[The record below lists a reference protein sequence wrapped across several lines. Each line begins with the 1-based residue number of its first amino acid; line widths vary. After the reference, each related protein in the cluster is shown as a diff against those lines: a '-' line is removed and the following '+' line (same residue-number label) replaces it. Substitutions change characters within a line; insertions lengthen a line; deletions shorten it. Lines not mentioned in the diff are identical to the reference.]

1 MKKIVCLFLS
11 CVMLLGLVACGAG
24 SSSPETTAPQAATFM
39 AGFGRADITPGD
51 GVGMGGY
58 SDNETRLSKGALD
71 PIYVTCIALSD
82 GTETILAVTIDVIG
96 IRDNLLI
103 NARNNLSA
111 ASGVPFDKIF
121 VGATHT
127 HSAPAMSKNN
137 DAEIAW
143 WKDYEAALR
152 TAAEDAMKDLAPA
165 KLQATTKVIDGM
177 NFVRHYL
184 MNDGTYYGSN
194 FGSEDSGFKD
204 HATKN
209 DPQMVLIKL
218 DRENKK
224 DILMVNWQA
233 HPASVAR
240 EVDYNMV
247 SADFVGYMRV
257 AMEQQTGMHFAYFT
271 GASGNQN
278 KDSKIASEKHGLTS
292 QKYGPK
298 MAEYAIAAL
307 EDLKD
312 IEDTTIKS
320 VAKQHVVQIDHS
332 WDNMIDQA
340 NEVYDLWKTEG
351 KTAGDALGKQYGFT
365 SSYQARAI
373 RDRKKMTLTG
383 ELTIGAF
390 RIGPIGFT
398 HGTYEMFSDH
408 SNYVKENSPFEI
420 TFLITGNSTYIPSAA
435 AYDYRSYEADTG
447 FYAQGTGEQ
456 LAEEYVRL
464 LNTLK

>member
-1 MKKIVCLFLS
+1 MKKLISLLLACLLT
-11 CVMLLGLVACGAG
+11 LGLIACGG
-24 SSSPETTAPQAATFM
+24 SQNAPEAQPQAASFQ
-39 AGFGRADITPGD
+39 AGFGRADITLGN

-58 SDNETRLSKGALD
+58 SDNETRLSKGTLD

-82 GTETILAVTIDVIG
+82 GNETVLAVTIDVIG
-96 IRDNLLI
+96 IRDSLLTTV
-103 NARNNLSA
+103 RTQMS
-111 ASGVPFDKIF
+111 SVTGVPMDKIF

-127 HSAPAMSKNN
+127 HSGPAMSKNN

-143 WKDYEAALR
+143 HKDYEAALR
-152 TAAEDAMKDLAPA
+152 TAAKEAMEDMAPA
-165 KLQATTKVIDGM
+165 KLQATTKIVDGM

-194 FGSEDSGFKD
+194 FGSEASGYKA
-204 HATKN
+204 HATEN
-209 DPQMVLIKL
+209 DPQMVLVKL
-218 DRENKK
+218 ERENKK

-257 AMEQQTGMHFAYFT
+257 TVEQQTGMHFAYFT

-278 KDSKIASEKHGLTS
+278 KDSKITSEKHGMTS
-292 QKYGPK
+292 QQYGPK
-298 MAEYAIAAL
+298 MAEIAIAAL
-307 EDLKD
+307 ADLKD

-320 VAKQHVVQIDHS
+320 VAKQQIVQIDHS
-332 WDNMIDQA
+332 WDHMINEA
-340 NEVYDLWKTEG
+340 NEVYDLWKTQG
-351 KTAGDALGKQYGFT
+351 KTAGDALGAQYGFT

-373 RDRKKMTLTG
+373 RDRKKMSLTG

-390 RIGPIGFT
+390 RVGPIGFT

-420 TFLITGNSTYIPSAA
+420 TFLITGNSTYIPSSE

-456 LAEEYVRL
+456 LAKEYVNL

>member
-1 MKKIVCLFLS
+1 MKRFICFLLTY
-11 CVMLLGLVACGAG
+11 MILLGLTACSATQGNQDVQ
-24 SSSPETTAPQAATFM
+24 PQAALM
-39 AGFGRADITPGD
+39 AGFGRAEITPGN
-51 GVGMGGY
+51 GVGLSGY
-58 SDNETRLSKGALD
+58 SDNETRLSTGTLD
-71 PIYVTCIALSD
+71 PLYVTCIALSD
-82 GTETILAVTIDVIG
+82 GTETVLAVTIDVIG
-96 IRDNLLI
+96 IRGDLLTNVRTNMSI
-103 NARNNLSA
+103 AT
-111 ASGVPFDKIF
+111 GVPFDKIF

-137 DAEIAW
+137 DAEIQW
-143 WKDYEAALR
+143 FKDYEEALR
-152 TAAEDAMKDLAPA
+152 TAAKDAMTDMAPA
-165 KLQATTKVIDGM
+165 KLQATTKIIDGM

-194 FGSEDSGFKD
+194 FGSTDSGFKD

-209 DPQMVLIKL
+209 DPQMVLVKL
-218 DRENKK
+218 EREEKK

-240 EVDYNMV
+240 EVDYNIV

-278 KDSKIASEKHGLTS
+278 KDSQIASEKHGLTS
-292 QKYGPK
+292 QQYGPK

-307 EDLKD
+307 ADLKD

-320 VAKQHVVQIDHS
+320 VAKQQTVQIDHS
-332 WDNMIDQA
+332 WDHMINEAD
-340 NEVYDLWKTEG
+340 EVYDLWKTEG
-351 KTAGDALGKQYGFT
+351 KTAGDNLGKQYGFT
-365 SSYQARAI
+365 SVYQARAI
-373 RDRKKMTLTG
+373 RDRKKMSLTD

-390 RIGPIGFT
+390 RLGPIGFT

-408 SNYVKENSPFEI
+408 SNYVKEHSPYEI

-435 AYDYRSYEADTG
+435 AYDYRSYESDTG
-447 FYAQGTGEQ
+447 FYAQGTGEL
-456 LAEEYVRL
+456 LAQEYVKL
-464 LNTLK
+464 LNSIQ

>member
-1 MKKIVCLFLS
+1 MKRTFCLLLS
-11 CVMLLGLVACGAG
+11 FIICISLAACGATQG
-24 SSSPETTAPQAATFM
+24 SQETQPQAGLM
-39 AGFGRADITPGD
+39 AGFGRADITPGN

-58 SDNETRLSKGALD
+58 SDNETRLSTGTLD

-96 IRDNLLI
+96 IRDGLLTTVRT
-103 NARNNLSA
+103 NMSTVT
-111 ASGVPFDKIF
+111 GVPFDKIF

-127 HSAPAMSKNN
+127 HSGPAMSKNN

-143 WKDYEAALR
+143 HKDYEAALR
-152 TAAEDAMKDLAPA
+152 TAAEEAMKDLAPA

-194 FGSEDSGFKD
+194 FGSTESGFKD

-209 DPQMVLIKL
+209 DPQMVLVKL

-278 KDSKIASEKHGLTS
+278 KDSQLASEKHGLTS
-292 QKYGPK
+292 QQYGPK

-307 EDLKD
+307 ADLKD

-320 VAKQHVVQIDHS
+320 VAKQQTVQIDHS
-332 WDNMIDQA
+332 WDNMIAQA
-340 NEVYDLWKTEG
+340 DEVYDLWKTEG
-351 KTAGDALGKQYGFT
+351 KTAGDELGRQYGFT

-373 RDRKKMTLTG
+373 RDRKKMSLTG

-390 RIGPIGFT
+390 RLGPIGFT

-408 SNYVKENSPFEI
+408 SNYVKENSPFDI

-456 LAEEYVRL
+456 LAEEYVKL
-464 LNTLK
+464 LNSIK

>member
-1 MKKIVCLFLS
+1 MKRFS
-11 CVMLLGLVACGAG
+11 CVFFALIILLGLTACAG
-24 SSSPETTAPQAATFM
+24 TGSADNTATAQPTLM
-39 AGFGRADITPGD
+39 AGFGRADITPGN

-58 SDNETRLSKGALD
+58 SDNETRLSKGTLD
-71 PIYVTCIALSD
+71 PLYVTCIALSD
-82 GTETILAVTIDVIG
+82 GNETVLAVTIDVIG
-96 IRDNLLI
+96 IRDSLLTTVRT
-103 NARNNLSA
+103 NMSA
-111 ASGVPFDKIF
+111 VTGVPHDKIF

-127 HSAPAMSKNN
+127 HSGPAMSKNN

-143 WKDYEAALR
+143 HKEYEAALR
-152 TAAEDAMKDLAPA
+152 MAAQDAMKDLAPA
-165 KLQATTKVIDGM
+165 KLQAATKVIDGM

-209 DPQMVLIKL
+209 DPQMVLVKL
-218 DRENKK
+218 DREGKK

-278 KDSKIASEKHGLTS
+278 KDSKLVAEKHGLKS
-292 QKYGPK
+292 QQYGPK

-307 EDLKD
+307 SELKD
-312 IEDTTIKS
+312 IENTTIKS
-320 VAKQHVVQIDHS
+320 VAKQQRVSIDHS
-332 WDNMIDQA
+332 WDHMINEA
-340 NEVYDLWKTEG
+340 NEVYNLWKTEG
-351 KTAGDALGKQYGFT
+351 KTAGDALGAQYGFT

-373 RDRKKMTLTG
+373 RDRKKMALTG

-390 RIGPIGFT
+390 RLGPIGFT

-420 TFLITGNSTYIPSAA
+420 TFLITGNSTYIPSSA

-456 LAEEYVRL
+456 LAKEYVNL
-464 LNTLK
+464 LNSLK

>member
-1 MKKIVCLFLS
+1 MKKLISLLLS
-11 CVMLLGLVACGAG
+11 CVIALGLTACGAG
-24 SSSPETTAPQAATFM
+24 SSAPETTAPQEATFM

-58 SDNETRLSKGALD
+58 SDNETRLTKGTLD
-71 PIYVTCIALSD
+71 PLYVTCIALSD
-82 GTETILAVTIDVIG
+82 GKETVLAVTIDVLG
-96 IRDNLLI
+96 IRDSLLTFV
-103 NARNNLSA
+103 RNNMA
-111 ASGVPFDKIF
+111 TATGVPFDKIF

-127 HSAPAMSKNN
+127 HSGPAMSKNN

-143 WKDYEAALR
+143 YKDYEAALR
-152 TAAEDAMKDLAPA
+152 TAAEEAMRDMAPA
-165 KLQATTKVIDGM
+165 KLQATTRIIDGM

-194 FGSEDSGFKD
+194 FGSTDSGFKD
-204 HATKN
+204 YATKN
-209 DPQMVLIKL
+209 DPQMVLVKL

-257 AMEQQTGMHFAYFT
+257 TMEQQTGMHFAYFT

-278 KDSKIASEKHGLTS
+278 KDSKISADAHGMTS
-292 QKYGPK
+292 QQYGPK
-298 MAEYAIAAL
+298 LAEYAIAAL

-320 VAKQHVVQIDHS
+320 VAKQQVVQIDHS
-332 WDNMIDQA
+332 WDSMIDQA
-340 NEVYDLWKTEG
+340 NEVYNLWKTEG
-351 KTAGDALGKQYGFT
+351 KSAGDALGKQYGFT

-373 RDRKKMTLTG
+373 RDRKKMSFTG

-420 TFLITGNSTYIPSAA
+420 TFLITGNSSYIPSSA

-464 LNTLK
+464 LGTLK